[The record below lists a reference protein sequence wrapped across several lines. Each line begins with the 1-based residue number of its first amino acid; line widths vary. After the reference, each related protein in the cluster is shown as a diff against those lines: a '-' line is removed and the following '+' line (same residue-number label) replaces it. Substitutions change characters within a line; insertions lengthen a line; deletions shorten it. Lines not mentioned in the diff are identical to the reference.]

1 MQADSRNMLWS
12 FRLLWVLA
20 ALLLAPAAGA
30 QTPTRPALGGETV
43 VTGVWLTE
51 TAGATRLILQLSR
64 RLEHRVF
71 FLNEPMRA
79 VVDLP
84 AVQWKITGGEVAPGG
99 VVAGLRYGAFDAQT
113 GRIVLDLAQP
123 AKLREARYDLPSG
136 TRPGQRL
143 ILDFERTTD
152 ESFAKGVQPWSVSG
166 VLRALQASAPAAEP
180 PRAAPSAPPPA
191 QQQAFVAAPRPAAPT
206 VQAVAP
212 PPAIAAPRVPQSP
225 PAGRQ
230 QAVRPTVVLDAGHG
244 GVDPGAI
251 GTTGTHEK
259 DITLAMAREVRR
271 QLEQGGRFRVQMTRD
286 DDVFI
291 RLRDRIAIARQ
302 HSADLFI
309 SIHADSM
316 GSGNSATR
324 GASIYTLS
332 ENASDAEAAG
342 LAARENRA
350 DIIAGV
356 DLTRENRD
364 VTSILIDLAQRET
377 MNHSIVFARKLVSE
391 MGREVQLLPQNP
403 HRFAGFAVLR
413 APDVPSVLIELGYLS
428 NRDDEQLLNRPV
440 HRTKVAG
447 GIVRAID
454 GYFAANPVKR
464 P

>member
-1 MQADSRNMLWS
+1 MQPDARNMLWS
-12 FRLLWVLA
+12 FRCLRGLVLA
-20 ALLLAPAAGA
+20 LGLLAAGPLAAQAPARPSAGTEA
-30 QTPTRPALGGETV
+30 V

-51 TAGATRLILQLSR
+51 VPGATRLILQISR

-71 FLNEPMRA
+71 FLSEPMRA

-84 AVQWKITGGEVAPGG
+84 AVQWKIAGGEVAPSGL
-99 VVAGLRYGAFDAQT
+99 VAGMRYGAFDAQT
-113 GRIVLDLAQP
+113 GRLVLDLAQP
-123 AKLREARYDLPSG
+123 AKLRESRYDLPSG
-136 TRPGQRL
+136 ARPGERL
-143 ILDFERTTD
+143 ILDFERSTD
-152 ESFAKGVQPWSVSG
+152 EAFAKGVQPWSVSG
-166 VLRALQASAPAAEP
+166 VLRAMQASAPAEP
-180 PRAAPSAPPPA
+180 AARPAPNAPPA
-191 QQQAFVAAPRPAAPT
+191 QQAFVAAPRPVPPS
-206 VQAVAP
+206 VQSVAP
-212 PPAIAAPRVPQSP
+212 PPAVAAPRTPPQ
-225 PAGRQ
+225 RQ
-230 QAVRPTVVLDAGHG
+230 QVLRPTIVLDPGHG

-251 GTTGTHEK
+251 GTSGTHEK

-271 QLEQGGRFRVQMTRD
+271 QLEQTGRYRVHLTRD
-286 DDVFI
+286 EDVFI

-302 HSADLFI
+302 HTADLFI

-316 GSGNSATR
+316 GNGNSATR

-332 ENASDAEAAG
+332 ENASDSEAAG

-377 MNHSIVFARKLVSE
+377 MNHSIVFARQLVSE

-454 GYFAANPVKR
+454 GYFAANPVRR

>member
-1 MQADSRNMLWS
+1 MLWS
-12 FRLLWVLA
+12 FRLLWALA
-20 ALLLAPAAGA
+20 GLLLVPAAGA
-30 QTPTRPALGGETV
+30 QTPLRPPPGAETV

-51 TAGATRLILQLSR
+51 TAGATRLVLQLSR
-64 RLEHRVF
+64 RIEHRVF

-84 AVQWKITGGEVAPGG
+84 AVQWKIAGGEATPGG
-99 VVAGLRYGAFDAQT
+99 LVAGLRYGAFDAQT

-143 ILDFERTTD
+143 ILDFERTSD
-152 ESFAKGVQPWSVSG
+152 ETFAKGVQPWSVSG
-166 VLRALQASAPAAEP
+166 VLRALQAAEP
-180 PRAAPSAPPPA
+180 PPPQPARMASAAGMPPPLPAPAPQPQLAFAAP
-191 QQQAFVAAPRPAAPT
+191 PRPVPPT

-212 PPAIAAPRVPQSP
+212 PPSIANPRMP
-225 PAGRQ
+225 PNAR

-244 GVDPGAI
+244 GVDPGTI
-251 GTTGTHEK
+251 GVTGTHEK
-259 DITLAMAREVRR
+259 DITLAMVREVRR
-271 QLEQGGRFRVQMTRD
+271 QLEQGGRYRVQLTRD

-316 GSGNSATR
+316 GSGPSSTR
-324 GASIYTLS
+324 GASVYTLS

-377 MNHSIVFARKLVSE
+377 MNHSIVFARQLVTD
-391 MGREVQLLPQNP
+391 MGREALLLPQSP

-428 NRDDEQLLNRPV
+428 NREDEQLLNRPV
-440 HRTKVAG
+440 HRTKMAG

-454 GYFAANPVKR
+454 AYFAANPVR
-464 P
+464 GR

>member
-1 MQADSRNMLWS
+1 MPAFLRNILWS
-12 FRLLWVLA
+12 FSF
-20 ALLLAPAAGA
+20 LLAFGLPAAAQAPSRPAAGSEA
-30 QTPTRPALGGETV
+30 V

-51 TAGATRLILQLSR
+51 APGATRLVLQISR
-64 RLEHRVF
+64 RLEHKVF
-71 FLNEPMRA
+71 FLAEPMRA

-84 AVQWKITGGEVAPGG
+84 AVQWKIAGGEVAPSGL
-99 VVAGLRYGAFDAQT
+99 VAGLRYGAFDAQT
-113 GRIVLDLAQP
+113 GRLVLDLAQP
-123 AKLREARYDLPSG
+123 ARLREARYDLPSG
-136 TRPGQRL
+136 ARAGQRL
-143 ILDFERTTD
+143 ILDFERTTS
-152 ESFAKGVQPWSVSG
+152 ESFAQGVQPWSVSG
-166 VLRALQASAPAAEP
+166 VLKAMQANAPAA
-180 PRAAPSAPPPA
+180 AAPPGAPPVQQAFAAAPRPVPPGVQPVAPPPS
-191 QQQAFVAAPRPAAPT
+191 VAAPRP
-206 VQAVAP
+206 
-212 PPAIAAPRVPQSP
+212 PPAT
-225 PAGRQ
+225 RQ
-230 QAVRPTVVLDAGHG
+230 QAHRPTIVVDPGHG

-251 GTTGTHEK
+251 GTSGTHEK

-271 QLEQGGRFRVQMTRD
+271 LLEQTGRYRVQLTRD
-286 DDVFI
+286 EDVFI

-316 GSGNSATR
+316 GNGNSATR

-377 MNHSIVFARKLVSE
+377 MNHSIVFARQLVSE

-454 GYFAANPVKR
+454 GYFAANPVRR

>member
-1 MQADSRNMLWS
+1 MSAFLRNMLWC
-12 FRLLWVLA
+12 FIG
-20 ALLLAPAAGA
+20 LLASGLPAAA
-30 QTPTRPALGGETV
+30 QTPPRAAPGNEAV

-51 TAGATRLILQLSR
+51 APGATRLILQISR
-64 RLEHRVF
+64 RLDHKVF

-84 AVQWKITGGEVAPGG
+84 AVQWKIAGGEVAPSGL
-99 VVAGLRYGAFDAQT
+99 VAGMRYGAFDAQT
-113 GRIVLDLAQP
+113 GRLVLDLAQP

-143 ILDFERTTD
+143 ILDFERTTS
-152 ESFAKGVQPWSVSG
+152 ESFAQGVQPWSVSG
-166 VLRALQASAPAAEP
+166 VLKAMQASAPAA
-180 PRAAPSAPPPA
+180 AAPSAPPV
-191 QQQAFVAAPRPAAPT
+191 QQAFVAAPRPVPPS
-206 VQAVAP
+206 VQPVAP
-212 PPAIAAPRVPQSP
+212 PPSVAAPRAP
-225 PAGRQ
+225 PSTRQ
-230 QAVRPTVVLDAGHG
+230 QAHRPTIVVDPGHG

-251 GTTGTHEK
+251 GTSGTHEK

-271 QLEQGGRFRVQMTRD
+271 LLEQSGRYRVSLTRD
-286 DDVFI
+286 EDVFI
-291 RLRDRIAIARQ
+291 RLRDRISIARQ

-316 GSGNSATR
+316 GNGNSATR

-377 MNHSIVFARKLVSE
+377 MNHSIVFARQLVSE

-454 GYFAANPVKR
+454 GYFAANPVRR

>member
-1 MQADSRNMLWS
+1 MKPGSRNMLWS
-12 FRLLWVLA
+12 FRHLAGLALSVGLLA
-20 ALLLAPAAGA
+20 AGPLAAQAPARSSAG
-30 QTPTRPALGGETV
+30 PETV
-43 VTGVWLTE
+43 VTGVWLAE
-51 TAGATRLILQLSR
+51 VPGATRLILQISR

-84 AVQWKITGGEVAPGG
+84 AVQWKIAGGEVAPSGL
-99 VVAGLRYGAFDAQT
+99 VAGLRYGAFDAQT
-113 GRIVLDLAQP
+113 GRLVLDLAQP
-123 AKLREARYDLPSG
+123 AKLREARYELPTG
-136 TRPGQRL
+136 TRAGQRL
-143 ILDFERTTD
+143 VLDFERSTP
-152 ESFAKGVQPWSVSG
+152 ENFAQGVQPWSVSG
-166 VLRALQASAPAAEP
+166 VLRAMQASAPAEP
-180 PRAAPSAPPPA
+180 APAARPVPNTAPA
-191 QQQAFVAAPRPAAPT
+191 QQAFAAAPRPVPPSVQSVAPPA
-206 VQAVAP
+206 AVAP
-212 PPAIAAPRVPQSP
+212 PRTPPQ
-225 PAGRQ
+225 RQ
-230 QAVRPTVVLDAGHG
+230 QALRPTIVLDPGHG

-251 GTTGTHEK
+251 GTSGTHEK

-271 QLEQGGRFRVQMTRD
+271 QLEQTGRYRVHLTRD
-286 DDVFI
+286 EDVFI

-302 HSADLFI
+302 HTADLFI

-316 GSGNSATR
+316 GNGNSATR

-332 ENASDAEAAG
+332 ENASDSEAAG

-377 MNHSIVFARKLVSE
+377 MNHSIVFARQLVSE

-454 GYFAANPVKR
+454 GYFAANPVRR

>member
-1 MQADSRNMLWS
+1 M
-12 FRLLWVLA
+12 LA
-20 ALLLAPAAGA
+20 ALLLAPGAGA
-30 QTPTRPALGGETV
+30 QAPVRPALGAETV

-143 ILDFERTTD
+143 ILDFERTSD
-152 ESFAKGVQPWSVSG
+152 ENFAKGVQPWSVSG
-166 VLRALQASAPAAEP
+166 VLRAMQASAPAEPP
-180 PRAAPSAPPPA
+180 PRAAPSAPPPAAPA
-191 QQQAFVAAPRPAAPT
+191 QQQAFVAAPRPTVPT

-212 PPAIAAPRVPQSP
+212 PSSIAAPRAPQNAPS
-225 PAGRQ
+225 GRQ
-230 QAVRPTVVLDAGHG
+230 PAVRPTIVLDAGHG

-251 GTTGTHEK
+251 GATGTHEK
-259 DITLAMAREVRR
+259 DITLAMVREVRR
-271 QLEQGGRFRVQMTRD
+271 QLEQSGRFRVQMTRD

-454 GYFAANPVKR
+454 AYFAANPVKR